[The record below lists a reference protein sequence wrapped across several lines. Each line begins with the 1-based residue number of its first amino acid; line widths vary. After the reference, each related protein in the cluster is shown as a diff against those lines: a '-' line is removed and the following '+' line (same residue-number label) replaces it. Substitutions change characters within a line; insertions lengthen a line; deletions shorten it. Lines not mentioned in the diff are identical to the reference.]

1 MAKPRLADGKVREKH
16 SLLFLDGLRGLAA
29 FYVLVGHA
37 RWLLWEGYS
46 QGFLK
51 HPHDYNRVETVLV
64 YASSLFRF
72 GHEAVVFFFVLSG
85 FVIHL
90 RYSKQLYMNPEAA
103 QFDWTRYLMRRVRRL
118 YPPLLFSLT
127 LTLSLDLIGANLGFI
142 IYQQKTPYPLINQNI
157 FAPHDWLT
165 GVGNMFFL
173 MNSYVPTWGTN
184 GPLWSLKFEWWFYMI
199 YPAFWWLS
207 KKSISLA
214 TGLMS
219 CLWILSWF
227 QLLSPI
233 ALLNDVFSMM
243 LAWWVGALLADVF
256 THRINAPFKYLSPLV
271 GFAILLPIF
280 KSNSVVHDFLCSL
293 VFGGLIAVCLA
304 FQEKGRSLN
313 LLEAMKPLGDMSY
326 SLYVLH
332 FPVLVFMSG
341 WLMASSPD
349 HHLPEHFGWVF
360 VGIIIC
366 LLVAFLAHL
375 VVEVPFVKRKVSHLQ
390 FGFEAKG

>member
-1 MAKPRLADGKVREKH
+1 MEKQRQAELKVRENH
-16 SLLFLDGLRGLAA
+16 SLFFLDGLRGLAA

-46 QGFLK
+46 EGFVK
-51 HPHDYNRVETVLV
+51 HPHDYSRFETALV

-90 RYSKQLYMNPEAA
+90 RYSKQLYMNREEA

-118 YPPLLFSLT
+118 YPPLFLSLALT
-127 LTLSLDLIGANLGFI
+127 LALDLLGASLGFI
-142 IYQQKTPYPLINQNI
+142 IYQQKTPYPLINQNVLV
-157 FAPHDWLT
+157 PHDWFT
-165 GVGNMFFL
+165 GLGNLLFL

-199 YPAFWWLS
+199 YPVFWWLS
-207 KKSISLA
+207 KKSIALA

-219 CLWILSWF
+219 CLWILSLF
-227 QLLSPI
+227 QLLTHI
-233 ALLNDVFSMM
+233 VLLNDVFSMM

-256 THRINAPFKYLSPLV
+256 TQRINVPFKRLSPFL
-271 GFAILLPIF
+271 GFVILLPIF
-280 KSNSVVHDFLCSL
+280 KTNSVVHDILCSL
-293 VFGGLIAVCLA
+293 MFGGLIAVCFA

-313 LLEAMKPLGDMSY
+313 LLDAIKPLGDMSY

-332 FPVLVFMSG
+332 FPILVFMSG
-341 WLMASSPD
+341 WLMSSSPG
-349 HHLPEHFGWVF
+349 HCLPEHFGWSF
-360 VGIIIC
+360 VGILIC
-366 LLVAFLAHL
+366 LLVAYLAHL
-375 VVEVPFVKRKVSHLQ
+375 VVEVPFVTRKVSHFQ
-390 FGFEAKG
+390 FGFEVKG